1 MNDHRRLRPEQN
13 PAYRIAPQFSW
24 FAALFCLVAMVKIP
38 RTEVHMSIEF
48 AGAAKARELRKYFS
62 RHGRIYIVV
71 NTTVDDV
78 LVPEH
83 LRGDPALRLVLN
95 VRMPQHIHIGDE
107 ALESDFSF
115 SGSVFHCVIPMHAI
129 WAAYIPEQQL
139 ENGILWE
146 NDVPETIRAVVRAVR
161 SIGEEDGNAA
171 PLSAVQQNHAIPG
184 EVRSD
189 GESNTGR
196 RGHLRVVK

>member
-1 MNDHRRLRPEQN
+1 
-13 PAYRIAPQFSW
+13 
-24 FAALFCLVAMVKIP
+24 
-38 RTEVHMSIEF
+38 MSIEL

-71 NTTVDDV
+71 NTTGDDV

-115 SGSVFHCVIPMHAI
+115 SGSEFHCVIPMYAI

-146 NDVPETIRAVVRAVR
+146 NDVPETIRAVVKAVR
-161 SIGEEDGNAA
+161 NMGEEADDT
-171 PLSAVQQNHAIPG
+171 PRLTAVQQNHAKPG
-184 EVRSD
+184 EVKSD
-189 GESNTGR
+189 AEPNAGR
-196 RGHLRVVK
+196 RDHLRVVK

>member
-1 MNDHRRLRPEQN
+1 MARL
-13 PAYRIAPQFSW
+13 W
-24 FAALFCLVAMVKIP
+24 

-71 NTTVDDV
+71 NATGDDV
-78 LVPEH
+78 LIPEH
-83 LRGDPALRLVLN
+83 LQGDPALRLVLN
-95 VRMPQHIHIGDE
+95 VRMPQNIHISDE

-115 SGSVFHCVIPMHAI
+115 SGTPFHCVIPMHAI

-146 NDVPETIRAVVRAVR
+146 NDVPETIRAVVKAVR
-161 SIGEEDGNAA
+161 GIGGEDGDTAPIAA
-171 PLSAVQQNHAIPG
+171 VRQNHAKAADSKPDTQAD
-184 EVRSD
+184 S
-189 GESNTGR
+189 GR
-196 RGHLRVVK
+196 RNHLRVVK

>member
-1 MNDHRRLRPEQN
+1 
-13 PAYRIAPQFSW
+13 
-24 FAALFCLVAMVKIP
+24 
-38 RTEVHMSIEF
+38 MSIEF

-71 NTTVDDV
+71 NAIGDDV

-83 LRGDPALRLVLN
+83 LHGDPALRLVLN

-107 ALESDFSF
+107 ALESDFTF
-115 SGSVFHCVIPMHAI
+115 SGSPFHCVIPMHAI

-146 NDVPETIRAVVRAVR
+146 NDVPETIRAVVKAVR
-161 SIGEEDGNAA
+161 KIGEDADDDAA
-171 PLSAVQQNHAIPG
+171 VATEQQRQAASGDAKPDKKPG
-184 EVRSD
+184 A
-189 GESNTGR
+189 GR